1 GGLGIYRNLRPV
13 ISSHTGDCVSA
24 RMLSVACAVTH
35 GRTHVFIHV
44 SDTCRRIPTRP
55 DGLLHGWSSCVA
67 THGSP
72 AMLQL
77 QIRRHLVLLHVKLHV
92 LLPCMPPRA
101 SRSVYAIFDP
111 SGKFLTCDQ
120 SRIFFCSR
128 SDA

>member
-1 GGLGIYRNLRPV
+1 
-13 ISSHTGDCVSA
+13 
-24 RMLSVACAVTH
+24 MLSVACAVTH

-92 LLPCMPPRA
+92 LLPCMVTPRVFVDTQILIWLPPRPDPLDQA
-101 SRSVYAIFDP
+101 TSSFSVGLRDF
-111 SGKFLTCDQ
+111 
-120 SRIFFCSR
+120 
-128 SDA
+128 